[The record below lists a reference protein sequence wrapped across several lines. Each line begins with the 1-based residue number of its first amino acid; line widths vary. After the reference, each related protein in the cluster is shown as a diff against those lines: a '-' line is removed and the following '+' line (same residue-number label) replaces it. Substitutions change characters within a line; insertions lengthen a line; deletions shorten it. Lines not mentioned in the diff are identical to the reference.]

1 MRISDWSSDVC
12 SSDLTESAIEAADDV
27 AEGQHLAAAVR
38 MDFNV
43 LRKQRC
49 KRCGI
54 AIARGNEKGLRDT
67 ASLGC
72 LDAAARPGD
81 LDILARARGQ
91 LAPSRW
97 LAAPS
102 HRAGAKRDVDNVQ
115 THAGCSYH
123 GGTAVA
129 RDDKTECSS
138 GCIRFPTE

>member
-38 MDFNV
+38 MDFNF

-72 LDAAARPGD
+72 LDAEARSGD
-81 LDILARARGQ
+81 LDMLAPARAQ
-91 LAPSRW
+91 LAHSRW
-97 LAAPS
+97 LAAS
-102 HRAGAKRDVDNVQ
+102 STRDVAQSGVEHGIKQ
-115 THAGCSYH
+115 AGRAPQWRRTH
-123 GGTAVA
+123 T
-129 RDDKTECSS
+129 TEQK
-138 GCIRFPTE
+138 

>member
-72 LDAAARPGD
+72 LDAEARPGD
-81 LDILARARGQ
+81 LDMLARARGQ
-91 LAPSRW
+91 LAHSRW
-97 LAAPS
+97 LAAQS
-102 HRAGAKRDVDNVQ
+102 HGDVAQRDVEHVVKQEGCAFQWRQ
-115 THAGCSYH
+115 TLHREH
-123 GGTAVA
+123 Q
-129 RDDKTECSS
+129 RD
-138 GCIRFPTE
+138 G

>member
-72 LDAAARPGD
+72 LDAEARPGD
-81 LDILARARGQ
+81 LDMLARARGQ
-91 LAPSRW
+91 LRSEEHTSEPQSLMR
-97 LAAPS
+97 
-102 HRAGAKRDVDNVQ
+102 
-115 THAGCSYH
+115 
-123 GGTAVA
+123 
-129 RDDKTECSS
+129 SS
-138 GCIRFPTE
+138 